1 MEGGVIFLM
10 ISLMIISCAKSNV
23 NCRFDR
29 EEEKIDQ
36 FVAVAECL
44 NGPWS
49 SCSPE
54 CDHHSDEYW
63 TYETLAPIKSVFY

>member
-1 MEGGVIFLM
+1 MIFLM

-29 EEEKIDQ
+29 EEEKTDQ

-44 NGPWS
+44 NGPRVQ
-49 SCSPE
+49 
-54 CDHHSDEYW
+54 
-63 TYETLAPIKSVFY
+63 L